1 MLFWFLLPALFFL
14 LFLCMFLIWCWD
26 ILGSNFVK
34 SLISFQ
40 PHTHAQ
46 AHRILWCL
54 MKNDSS
60 AWFLLSVTP
69 HTPFPTSPERIRIRW
84 LWQVAPSFIPSP
96 CFPAPPL
103 PFLLVQI
110 GRQHQLSRLIW
121 LFFFLLSLSNLYLP
135 VWFFQSL
142 ISCPLSSNS
151 STFPA
156 LLWHIF
162 ISTGFFF
169 PFHVSTMFS
178 ISSQWNP
185 PLVISHSRLPT
196 LSHTNNDNNN
206 DNFISFFFFFFFFCT
221 LFGYL
226 LSKSSHV
233 SHHPLNGLSPTF
245 TSSRSHSCSPSPL
258 SISLG
263 GPAFLPGFS
272 RPQCEN
278 WRWRGRRWRR
288 DNHWSRPQSVFLV
301 TNCRASLSSC

>member
-1 MLFWFLLPALFFL
+1 MMLRYFWKQFCEVFDFLSATHARRSSTYSLVSGEKGLICLIFAVCHSTHLFLLL
-14 LFLCMFLIWCWD
+14 LR
-26 ILGSNFVK
+26 GSGSFGFE
-34 SLISFQ
+34 SLRS
-40 PHTHAQ
+40 H
-46 AHRILWCL
+46 
-54 MKNDSS
+54 SS
-60 AWFLLSVTP
+60 L
-69 HTPFPTSPERIRIRW
+69 
-84 LWQVAPSFIPSP
+84 
-96 CFPAPPL
+96 FPASQL
-103 PFLLVQI
+103 PYSHFYGYRLVYSI
-110 GRQHQLSRLIW
+110 NSLDSFGS
-121 LFFFLLSLSNLYLP
+121 FSFSSLSNLYIP
-135 VWFFQSL
+135 VLFFQSL

-162 ISTGFFF
+162 IPTGFFF
-169 PFHVSTMFS
+169 LSDCRRCFPFSPNGHF
-178 ISSQWNP
+178 
-185 PLVISHSRLPT
+185 LFSHSRLLT
-196 LSHTNNDNNN
+196 LSHINNDNNN
-206 DNFISFFFFFFFFCT
+206 DNFISFFFFLFFCT
-221 LFGYL
+221 LFGHR

-233 SHHPLNGLSPTF
+233 SHHSLNGLSPTI